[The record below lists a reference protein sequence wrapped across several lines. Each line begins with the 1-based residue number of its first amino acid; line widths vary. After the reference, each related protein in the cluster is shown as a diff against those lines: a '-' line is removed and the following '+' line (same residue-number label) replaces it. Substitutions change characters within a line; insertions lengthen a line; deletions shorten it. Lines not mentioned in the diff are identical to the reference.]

1 MKLKNKVRA
10 SLRRVLCGVQQVFL
24 EEVLILG
31 DSHAKVFRYPMLRF
45 RLWQKYL
52 NVVSVGAATASGL
65 ENPNSKTQAFQQF
78 DRALDTTRAKKV
90 VVMLG
95 EVDTGFV
102 IWYRAAK
109 YGVPVADALTKTLTT
124 YQQFLQKIK
133 VRGLLPICIS
143 APLPTIQDDNDWG
156 EIANQR
162 KSVTATQRERTELTL
177 KFNRKMELF
186 CAAESITY
194 LNLDGESLGE
204 DGLVKAVLLNKN
216 ALDHHYDKRVFAA
229 MLAKPVGRTV
239 RNPALG
245 GGAPRGRF
253 DRGSSANRRVPAN
266 GAASGSA
273 PNTRTR

>member
-78 DRALDTTRAKKV
+78 DRALGTTRAKKV

-102 IWYRAAK
+102 IWYLRRQVRCAGRRRVDQDPDDVRAVSREDQGARSVAHLYQRAA
-109 YGVPVADALTKTLTT
+109 P
-124 YQQFLQKIK
+124 
-133 VRGLLPICIS
+133 
-143 APLPTIQDDNDWG
+143 DD
-156 EIANQR
+156 
-162 KSVTATQRERTELTL
+162 S
-177 KFNRKMELF
+177 
-186 CAAESITY
+186 
-194 LNLDGESLGE
+194 
-204 DGLVKAVLLNKN
+204 
-216 ALDHHYDKRVFAA
+216 
-229 MLAKPVGRTV
+229 
-239 RNPALG
+239 
-245 GGAPRGRF
+245 
-253 DRGSSANRRVPAN
+253 RR
-266 GAASGSA
+266 
-273 PNTRTR
+273 

>member
-1 MKLKNKVRA
+1 MKLKNKVLG
-10 SLRRVLCGVQQVFL
+10 SLRYVLCGVQQVFL

-78 DRALDTTRAKKV
+78 DRALETTRAQKV

-109 YGVPVADALTKTLTT
+109 YGVPVGDALTKTLTT
-124 YQQFLQKIK
+124 YGQFLQKIK
-133 VRGLLPICIS
+133 ARGLLPICIS
-143 APLPTIQDDNDWG
+143 APLPTIQDDDDWG

-177 KFNRKMELF
+177 KFNREMERF
-186 CAAESITY
+186 CAAGGITY
-194 LNLDGESLGE
+194 ISLDSESLGE
-204 DGLVKAVLLNKN
+204 DGLVKAVLLNKD

-229 MLAKPVGRTV
+229 MLAKPVSRTV
-239 RNPALG
+239 RSSALA
-245 GGAPRGRF
+245 GGAPGGRLRG
-253 DRGSSANRRVPAN
+253 SANRRVPQD
-266 GAASGSA
+266 GAASGSG